1 MKRTKKKEKILTCYK
16 RAYNSDLESQK
27 ALKRIR
33 ALSSFHPEQSAQLLQ
48 APKTY
53 NLLSLNQ
60 ATETQ
65 GKKKVKKKKKN
76 RKALQKAKLLL
87 SPHQSPSKL
96 MSLLLLPPAQQE
108 TTLSFSS
115 PSLWEAAAACLL
127 PLPPAAHLTVMWGL
141 FHPMGGRIKI

>member
-1 MKRTKKKEKILTCYK
+1 MKRTKEKEKILTCYK
-16 RAYNSDLESQK
+16 QAYNSDLESQK

-65 GKKKVKKKKKN
+65 GKKKVKKKKN

-87 SPHQSPSKL
+87 SPH
-96 MSLLLLPPAQQE
+96 
-108 TTLSFSS
+108 
-115 PSLWEAAAACLL
+115 
-127 PLPPAAHLTVMWGL
+127 
-141 FHPMGGRIKI
+141 